1 MTISNAEP
9 ASTSAGNGPALL
21 AGIGCYLIWGFV
33 PLVFQAIG
41 ALGVGSWE
49 ILAHRTLWGTPTA
62 LIFVLM
68 AGQWRQV
75 VSVFSNGRVLA
86 WLTLSAALIATNW
99 SVFIWAVTNGHVL
112 ESSLGYYITPLLNM
126 AAGALLFRERIDRIG
141 AVAIGLAMVG
151 VAIQTAAI
159 GHLPLVSL
167 VLAVLFGGY
176 GVVRKQVQA
185 DAQTGLFIECLL
197 LAGPGLAYA
206 LWLASHGQ
214 SHFTQSTETT
224 LWLIASGPITAAPL
238 VLFSWCAR
246 RLPLSV
252 MGFMQFIGP
261 TIGIGIGVIEGE
273 AFGPLRAA
281 SFAFIWLGA
290 AVFAWGAWRRSR
302 ALMAAIADAERAP
315 AT

>member
-1 MTISNAEP
+1 MTSPAAPGAE
-9 ASTSAGNGPALL
+9 ARVALL

-41 ALGVGSWE
+41 ALGVSSWE
-49 ILAHRTLWGTPTA
+49 ILAHRTIWATPTA
-62 LIFVLM
+62 LVFVLM

-75 VSVFSNGRVLA
+75 MSVFSNPRVLG

-99 SVFIWAVTNGHVL
+99 SVFIWAVNSGRVL
-112 ESSLGYYITPLLNM
+112 ESSLGYYITPLINM

-141 AVAIGLAMVG
+141 AVAIGLAAIG
-151 VAIQTAAI
+151 VAVQTAAL

-167 VLAVLFGGY
+167 ALAISFGGY
-176 GVVRKQVQA
+176 GVVRKQVKA
-185 DAQTGLFIECLL
+185 DAQTGLFVECLL

-206 LWLASHGQ
+206 LWLSSQGLGHFIASPQ
-214 SHFTQSTETT
+214 TT
-224 LWLIASGPITAAPL
+224 AWLLASGPITAAPL

-261 TIGIGIGVIEGE
+261 TIGIVIGVVQGE
-273 AFGPLRAA
+273 AFGPMRAA
-281 SFAFIWLGA
+281 SFIFIWGGA

-302 ALMAAIADAERAP
+302 TIVRATQNAAAP
-315 AT
+315 AE

>member
-1 MTISNAEP
+1 MTP
-9 ASTSAGNGPALL
+9 PSTPGGEARLALT
-21 AGIGCYLIWGFV
+21 AGIACYLIWGFV

-41 ALGVGSWE
+41 ALGVSPWE
-49 ILAHRTLWGTPTA
+49 ILAHRTIWATPTA

-75 VSVFSNGRVLA
+75 VSVFSNRRVLA
-86 WLTLSAALIATNW
+86 WLALSAALIATNW
-99 SVFIWAVTNGHVL
+99 SVFIWAVTSGRVL
-112 ESSLGYYITPLLNM
+112 ESSLGYYITPLINM

-141 AVAIGLAMVG
+141 AVAIALAVIG
-151 VAIQTAAI
+151 VAVQTAAL

-167 VLAVLFGGY
+167 ALAISFGGY
-176 GVVRKQVQA
+176 GVVRKQVKA

-197 LAGPGLAYA
+197 LAVPGLAYA
-206 LWLASHGQ
+206 LWLSAQGQ
-214 SHFTQSTETT
+214 GHFTTSPQTT
-224 LWLIASGPITAAPL
+224 AWLLASGPITAAPL

-261 TIGIGIGVIEGE
+261 TIGIVIGVVEGE

-281 SFAFIWLGA
+281 SFVFIWGGA

-302 ALMAAIADAERAP
+302 AVMAAVRETQLAE
-315 AT
+315 

>member
-1 MTISNAEP
+1 MPTPSAPGAE
-9 ASTSAGNGPALL
+9 ARLALL

-41 ALGVGSWE
+41 HLGVGAWE
-49 ILAHRTLWGTPTA
+49 ILAHRTLWATPTA
-62 LIFVLM
+62 LVFVLM

-75 VSVFSNGRVLA
+75 VRVFSNARVLA

-99 SVFIWAVTNGHVL
+99 SVFIWAVTHGRVL

-126 AAGALLFRERIDRIG
+126 AAGALLFRERIDRVG
-141 AVAIGLAMVG
+141 AVAIGLAVVG
-151 VAIQTAAI
+151 VVIQTAAI

-167 VLAVLFGGY
+167 VLALSFGGY
-176 GVVRKQVQA
+176 GVVRKQVMA
-185 DAQTGLFIECLL
+185 DAQTGLFIECLI

-214 SHFTQSTETT
+214 SHFTQSSETT
-224 LWLIASGPITAAPL
+224 LWLLASGPITAAPL

-261 TIGIGIGVIEGE
+261 TIGIAIGVVEGE

-302 ALMAAIADAERAP
+302 ANLAAVADSLPAE
-315 AT
+315 

>member
-1 MTISNAEP
+1 MTP
-9 ASTSAGNGPALL
+9 PSAPGSEARVALL

-41 ALGVGSWE
+41 RLGVSPWE
-49 ILAHRTLWGTPTA
+49 ILAHRTIWATPTA
-62 LIFVLM
+62 LVFVLM
-68 AGQWRQV
+68 ARQWRQV
-75 VSVFSNGRVLA
+75 VSVFSNRRVLA
-86 WLTLSAALIATNW
+86 WLALSATLIASNW
-99 SVFIWAVTNGHVL
+99 CVFIWAVTSGRVL

-126 AAGALLFRERIDRIG
+126 AAGAMLFRERIDRVG
-141 AVAIGLAMVG
+141 AIAIGLAVVG
-151 VAIQTAAI
+151 VVVQTAAL

-167 VLAVLFGGY
+167 ALAISFGGY
-176 GVVRKQVQA
+176 GVVRKQVKA

-197 LAGPGLAYA
+197 LAVPGLAYA
-206 LWLASHGQ
+206 LWLSSQGQ
-214 SHFTQSTETT
+214 GHFTASPQTT
-224 LWLIASGPITAAPL
+224 AWLLASGPITAAPL

-261 TIGIGIGVIEGE
+261 TIGIVIGVVEGE

-281 SFAFIWLGA
+281 AFVFIWGGA

-302 ALMAAIADAERAP
+302 AVMRAVAETQP
-315 AT
+315 AE

>member
-1 MTISNAEP
+1 MPTPSAPGAE
-9 ASTSAGNGPALL
+9 ARLALL

-41 ALGVGSWE
+41 HLGVGAWE
-49 ILAHRTLWGTPTA
+49 ILAHRTLWATPTA
-62 LIFVLM
+62 LVFVLM

-75 VSVFSNGRVLA
+75 VRVFSNARVLA

-99 SVFIWAVTNGHVL
+99 SVFIWAVTHGRVL

-126 AAGALLFRERIDRIG
+126 AAGALLFRERIDRVG
-141 AVAIGLAMVG
+141 AVAIGLAVVG
-151 VAIQTAAI
+151 VVIQTAAI

-167 VLAVLFGGY
+167 VLALSFGGY
-176 GVVRKQVQA
+176 GVVRKQVKA
-185 DAQTGLFIECLL
+185 DAQTGLFIECLI

-214 SHFTQSTETT
+214 SHFTQSSETT
-224 LWLIASGPITAAPL
+224 LWLLASGPITAAPL

-246 RLPLSV
+246 RLPLSL

-261 TIGIGIGVIEGE
+261 TIGIAIGVVEGE

-302 ALMAAIADAERAP
+302 ANLSRVADSLPAE
-315 AT
+315 

>member
-1 MTISNAEP
+1 MTP
-9 ASTSAGNGPALL
+9 PSAPGSEARVALL

-41 ALGVGSWE
+41 ALGVGPWE
-49 ILAHRTLWGTPTA
+49 ILAHRTVWGTPTA
-62 LIFVLM
+62 LVFVLL

-75 VSVFSNGRVLA
+75 VRVFSNRKVLG
-86 WLTLSAALIATNW
+86 WLTVSAALIATNW
-99 SVFIWAVTNGHVL
+99 SVFIWAVTSGRVL

-141 AVAIGLAMVG
+141 AIAIALAVVG
-151 VAIQTAAI
+151 VAVQTAAI

-167 VLAVLFGGY
+167 ALGLSFGAY
-176 GVVRKQVQA
+176 GVVRKQVNA

-197 LAGPGLAYA
+197 LAGPGLAFV
-206 LWLASHGQ
+206 LWLASQGQ
-214 SHFTQSTETT
+214 GHFTASPQTT
-224 LWLIASGPITAAPL
+224 LWLLASGPVTAVPL

-246 RLPLSV
+246 RLPLSL

-261 TIGIGIGVIEGE
+261 TIGIVIGVVEGE

-281 SFAFIWLGA
+281 SFVFIWSGA
-290 AVFAWGAWRRSR
+290 AVFAWGAWKRSR
-302 ALMAAIADAERAP
+302 PELRATAMTEPAE
-315 AT
+315 